1 MVQPFTTLTGV
12 AAPLMMDD
20 LNTDQI
26 IPSEYLRQLHGNLAE
41 GFLAYMRRRP
51 DGSSNADFVLEKP
64 QFRNATILAVG
75 DNFGCG
81 SSREHAAWAMA
92 AFGIRCVIGNSH
104 AEYFRENCI
113 KNGILAISVGREDMS
128 GFAQAVSAV
137 DGSRPFTVDL
147 AAQTITVPGAAHPW
161 RFDIDAYEK
170 TVLLEGLDEIGQTAR
185 YRSEIVQWESRTA
198 RERPFLQKFWS
209 GPRAD

>member
-1 MVQPFTTLTGV
+1 
-12 AAPLMMDD
+12 
-20 LNTDQI
+20 
-26 IPSEYLRQLHGNLAE
+26 
-41 GFLAYMRRRP
+41 
-51 DGSSNADFVLEKP
+51 VLEKP
-64 QFRNATILAVG
+64 QFRNATILVVG
-75 DNFGCG
+75 ENFGCG

-113 KNGILAISVGREDMS
+113 KNGILAISVGRENMS
-128 GFAQAVSAV
+128 GFAQTVSAV

-147 AAQTITVPGAAHPW
+147 AAQTITVPGTEHSW

-170 TVLLEGLDEIGQTAR
+170 TVLLEGLDEIGQTAK
-185 YRSEIVQWESRTA
+185 YRNEIVQWESQTA
-198 RERPFLQKFWS
+198 QERPFLQKFWS

>member
-1 MVQPFTTLTGV
+1 MAQPFTTLTGV

-26 IPSEYLRQLHGNLAE
+26 IPSEYLRRLHGNLAE

-64 QFRNATILAVG
+64 QFRNATILVVG
-75 DNFGCG
+75 ENFGCG

-113 KNGILAISVGREDMS
+113 KNGILAISVGRENMS
-128 GFAQAVSAV
+128 GFAQTVSAV

-147 AAQTITVPGAAHPW
+147 AAQTITVPGTAHSW

-170 TVLLEGLDEIGQTAR
+170 TVLLEGLDEIGQTAK
-185 YRSEIVQWESRTA
+185 YRNEIVQWESQTA
-198 RERPFLQKFWS
+198 QERPFLQKFWS

>member
-12 AAPLMMDD
+12 AAPLMVDD

-26 IPSEYLRQLHGNLAE
+26 IPSEYLRQLHGDLAS

-75 DNFGCG
+75 ENFGCG

-113 KNGILAISVGREDMS
+113 KNGILAISVGRENMS

-147 AAQTITVPGAAHPW
+147 AAQTIIVAGAANPW

-170 TVLLEGLDEIGQTAR
+170 TVLLEGLDEIGQTAK
-185 YRSEIVQWESRTA
+185 YRNEIVRWEARTVQ
-198 RERPFLQKFWS
+198 EKPLLQTF
-209 GPRAD
+209 RF